1 MCKYGH
7 LFPLLHFP
15 SNHLRQISFFL
26 FEVGLDERNGLF
38 EEELLL
44 LNGFEEDAVL
54 LNGFEEDEVLLN
66 GFEEVEVLL
75 NGFEEDEV
83 LLLNGLGCTNLH
95 RFPYLQFPC
104 VCFRAFY
111 KYVYEK

>member
-1 MCKYGH
+1 MPAEFYYG
-7 LFPLLHFP
+7 
-15 SNHLRQISFFL
+15 
-26 FEVGLDERNGLF
+26 
-38 EEELLL
+38 
-44 LNGFEEDAVL
+44 
-54 LNGFEEDEVLLN
+54 
-66 GFEEVEVLL
+66 VEVLL

-104 VCFRAFY
+104 VGFRAFR